1 VSLSDDD
8 GAFGNSGRLRARAV
22 SFRASSRALVGLV
35 FLLLFADEGG
45 VASGEVLNVDGRIL
59 PINVQR
65 FLLGVVGVSLVS
77 FGVFS
82 VVSSLVRPAKD
93 CRLEA
98 VGLAGGEIED
108 ALDEDDI
115 TPSNPRKRLE
125 AGDWLSLRIMRRRR
139 PGAG

>member
-1 VSLSDDD
+1 M
-8 GAFGNSGRLRARAV
+8 
-22 SFRASSRALVGLV
+22 
-35 FLLLFADEGG
+35 
-45 VASGEVLNVDGRIL
+45 NVDGSIL
-59 PINVQR
+59 PMKVQR
-65 FLLGVVGVSLVS
+65 FLLGVVGMSLVS

-98 VGLAGGEIED
+98 VDLTGGEIED
-108 ALDEDDI
+108 ALNGDDI

-125 AGDWLSLRIMRRRR
+125 AGAWLSLRIMRRRR